1 MKPGAIRQPGIA
13 VIGVPAGS
21 DAQERG
27 GGPDRLDHA
36 RRGRSRCRRSRP
48 QRPSPGSVRNG
59 SSRQVTIV
67 PRKAM
72 LSGVSLMPASHLV
85 ARANP
90 DRVWRRTA
98 DTSAVAM
105 DARGAQPYRTGMVRF
120 RRFAALVAAYA
131 IALQALFAAFA
142 LPSHVA
148 RAGAASICLSSE
160 DGGTP
165 SPQSGHDPCAM
176 CLAGQCSHL
185 LGAVPRCADAHRP
198 RDRRHRNR
206 TAAAPAGDRDP
217 GDTSATKLTARSSRR
232 LTSRAPSVHS
242 PHLCG
247 QPGMEPS

>member
-1 MKPGAIRQPGIA
+1 MRDRRAGRKRC
-13 VIGVPAGS
+13 AGS
-21 DAQERG
+21 PR
-27 GGPDRLDHA
+27 RA
-36 RRGRSRCRRSRP
+36 RPPRSCRCGRSRCRRSRP
-48 QRPSPGSVRNG
+48 RRPSPGSVRNG

-185 LGAVPRCADAHRP
+185 LGAVPHAQTPIGRVIVAIEIEPLRLRP
-198 RDRRHRNR
+198 VI
-206 TAAAPAGDRDP
+206 AIPATHQQP
-217 GDTSATKLTARSSRR
+217 NSP
-232 LTSRAPSVHS
+232 RAP
-242 PHLCG
+242 PAA
-247 QPGMEPS
+247 